1 MNMTPKDTAKFYKDN
16 NYVVI
21 KNFISPELAR
31 FVYNYCLIRA
41 TRAATMVN
49 NRWPDYRPDVDGTFT
64 DQQVP
69 GTYSCYSDPVME
81 TLLSFG
87 HQGMQNITGLR
98 LHMTYSYWRL
108 YKQGDVLKRH
118 KDRPSCEISA
128 TINIGS
134 NLSNIDKNVY
144 PNYQWPI
151 FVLDKNNS
159 EIPIHLNP
167 GDALIYRGCEV
178 EHWRDE
184 FIGLNNA
191 QVFFHWNEK
200 DGQFNIKYDGRP
212 FLGLPKN
219 K

>member
-1 MNMTPKDTAKFYKDN
+1 MTPIEYFKEFK
-16 NYVVI
+16 YVVVR
-21 KNFISPELAR
+21 NFISEDVIPLYYEYCITQVKSIDYKITYCKKKHNEEWDGHFNDTQSPGNFSKYGDFLMESSLNLLTKKAED
-31 FVYNYCLIRA
+31 YTGIKLNPNYA
-41 TRAATMVN
+41 
-49 NRWPDYRPDVDGTFT
+49 
-64 DQQVP
+64 
-69 GTYSCYSDPVME
+69 
-81 TLLSFG
+81 
-87 HQGMQNITGLR
+87 
-98 LHMTYSYWRL
+98 YWRL
-108 YKQGDVLKRH
+108 YEKGSVLERH

-128 TINIGS
+128 TINLGS
-134 NLSNIDKNVY
+134 NLSNVDKNVY

-200 DGQFNIKYDGRP
+200 NGQFNIKYDGRP

>member
-1 MNMTPKDTAKFYKDN
+1 MTPIEYFKEFK
-16 NYVVI
+16 YVVVR
-21 KNFISPELAR
+21 NFISEDIMPLYYEYCITQAR
-31 FVYNYCLIRA
+31 SIDHKITYYKKEHNEE
-41 TRAATMVN
+41 
-49 NRWPDYRPDVDGTFT
+49 WDGRFN
-64 DQQVP
+64 DPQSP
-69 GTYSCYSDPVME
+69 GNFSKYGDFLME
-81 TLLSFG
+81 SSINLLTKKAE
-87 HQGMQNITGLR
+87 QYTGLQ
-98 LHMTYSYWRL
+98 LNPNYTYWRL
-108 YKQGDVLKRH
+108 YEKGSVLKRH

-178 EHWRDE
+178 EHWRNE

-219 K
+219 KC

>member
-1 MNMTPKDTAKFYKDN
+1 MTPIEYFKEFK
-16 NYVVI
+16 YVVVR
-21 KNFISPELAR
+21 NFISEDIVPLYYEYCITQVRSIDYKITYYKKEHNEEWDGR
-31 FVYNYCLIRA
+31 FN
-41 TRAATMVN
+41 
-49 NRWPDYRPDVDGTFT
+49 DS
-64 DQQVP
+64 QSP
-69 GTYSCYSDPVME
+69 GNFSKYGDFLME
-81 TLLSFG
+81 SSINLLTKKAE
-87 HQGMQNITGLR
+87 QYTGLQ
-98 LHMTYSYWRL
+98 LNPNYTYWRL
-108 YKQGDVLKRH
+108 YEKGSVLKRH

-134 NLSNIDKNVY
+134 NLSNIDKSVY

-200 DGQFNIKYDGRP
+200 DGRFNIKYDGRP

-219 K
+219 KC